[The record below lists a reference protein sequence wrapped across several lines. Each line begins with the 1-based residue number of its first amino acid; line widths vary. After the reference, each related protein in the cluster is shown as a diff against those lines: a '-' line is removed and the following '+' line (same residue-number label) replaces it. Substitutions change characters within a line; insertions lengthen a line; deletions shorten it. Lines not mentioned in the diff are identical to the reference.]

1 MIFLPEKLV
10 ETNHYG
16 NLFIEKLVETN
27 HFSNSFIEELVKIYT
42 RGLTIDNLIEKRTNC
57 NLSNQELIKEG
68 TSDLLKKQLVDKV
81 LVSPIP
87 AHIYDVLVNLVTCVN
102 FLRNVCPKSCVVFEV
117 SPLFTMWL

>member
-1 MIFLPEKLV
+1 VEDQTFQPILAKLSDFPTRKLV

-57 NLSNQELIKEG
+57 NLSN
-68 TSDLLKKQLVDKV
+68 
-81 LVSPIP
+81 
-87 AHIYDVLVNLVTCVN
+87 
-102 FLRNVCPKSCVVFEV
+102 
-117 SPLFTMWL
+117 